1 MSSKWPPRWLI
12 VNEFGKWT
20 GPGPFNDT
28 CGPVEPPLIGTVIGQ
43 PGTDIL
49 LNDTL
54 IMWSQA
60 SAGTNETVNLCQKNN
75 FIIYMYDATR
85 ETRIEREGEM
95 PWNILKTYLALPCGW
110 TCVGILW
117 PLADIVISKFPSPA
131 SPASTV
137 NWTFRPTVPLLTDPT
152 ATLVASYD
160 FATKGVPYCIQKK
173 QMKNKIQI
181 CSKCIIMLIKI

>member
-1 MSSKWPPRWLI
+1 M

-60 SAGTNETVNLCQKNN
+60 SAGTNETVNLL
-75 FIIYMYDATR
+75 FRR
-85 ETRIEREGEM
+85 E
-95 PWNILKTYLALPCGW
+95 
-110 TCVGILW
+110 
-117 PLADIVISKFPSPA
+117 
-131 SPASTV
+131 
-137 NWTFRPTVPLLTDPT
+137 
-152 ATLVASYD
+152 
-160 FATKGVPYCIQKK
+160 KK
-173 QMKNKIQI
+173 
-181 CSKCIIMLIKI
+181 